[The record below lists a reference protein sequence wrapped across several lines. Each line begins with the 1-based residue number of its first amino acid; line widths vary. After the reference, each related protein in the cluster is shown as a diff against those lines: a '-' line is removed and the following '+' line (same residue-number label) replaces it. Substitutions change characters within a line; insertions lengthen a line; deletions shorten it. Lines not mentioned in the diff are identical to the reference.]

1 MQVQAA
7 DTGALL
13 AAENAQGKP
22 RIVRMAG
29 KLAYRNLFHDRLS
42 LIVTLTGIVFS
53 VVLVAVQCGLYIGS
67 ETMIA
72 AMLDNSKGDL
82 WIVPFGTKSF
92 DDPSFL
98 IGHEKYAALSTPGI
112 AGAEDLVV
120 GFAGWRK
127 PKGGTTAVLLIG
139 SDYQN
144 GSLKPWNITQGS
156 IGELAEPFAV
166 AADDTYFA
174 DLGIDK
180 LGDIA
185 EINNTRVRV
194 GAVTHGIRSFTTLPY
209 VFTSLQRA
217 RQLLDAANTQASYTL
232 IRLAPDANLELVRA
246 DLNDR
251 LKDREILTQREF
263 RSRSVD
269 YWLFQTGAG
278 SALIAGAALGMIV
291 GVVIVAQ
298 TLYSSTK
305 DHLNE
310 FATLRAL
317 GASAGYIHK
326 VILIQAIMSAFLGYG
341 IGMLLS
347 LLIIQATKGTTLL
360 IIMTPNLAL
369 LLFALTLGMCI
380 IAAISAIFKVTRID
394 PAGVF
399 SR

>member
-1 MQVQAA
+1 M
-7 DTGALL
+7 
-13 AAENAQGKP
+13 
-22 RIVRMAG
+22 
-29 KLAYRNLFHDRLS
+29 
-42 LIVTLTGIVFS
+42 
-53 VVLVAVQCGLYIGS
+53 
-67 ETMIA
+67 
-72 AMLDNSKGDL
+72 
-82 WIVPFGTKSF
+82 
-92 DDPSFL
+92 
-98 IGHEKYAALSTPGI
+98 
-112 AGAEDLVV
+112 
-120 GFAGWRK
+120 
-127 PKGGTTAVLLIG
+127 
-139 SDYQN
+139 
-144 GSLKPWNITQGS
+144 
-156 IGELAEPFAV
+156 
-166 AADDTYFA
+166 
-174 DLGIDK
+174 
-180 LGDIA
+180 
-185 EINNTRVRV
+185 
-194 GAVTHGIRSFTTLPY
+194 
-209 VFTSLQRA
+209 SLQRA

-232 IRLAPDANLELVRA
+232 VRLAPDANLESVRA

-263 RSRSVD
+263 RNRSVD

-341 IGMLLS
+341 IGMVLS
-347 LLIIQATKGTTLL
+347 LLVIWATKGTTLL
-360 IIMTPNLAL
+360 IIMTPGLAL

>member
-1 MQVQAA
+1 
-7 DTGALL
+7 
-13 AAENAQGKP
+13 
-22 RIVRMAG
+22 
-29 KLAYRNLFHDRLS
+29 
-42 LIVTLTGIVFS
+42 
-53 VVLVAVQCGLYIGS
+53 
-67 ETMIA
+67 
-72 AMLDNSKGDL
+72 
-82 WIVPFGTKSF
+82 
-92 DDPSFL
+92 
-98 IGHEKYAALSTPGI
+98 
-112 AGAEDLVV
+112 
-120 GFAGWRK
+120 
-127 PKGGTTAVLLIG
+127 
-139 SDYQN
+139 
-144 GSLKPWNITQGS
+144 
-156 IGELAEPFAV
+156 
-166 AADDTYFA
+166 
-174 DLGIDK
+174 
-180 LGDIA
+180 
-185 EINNTRVRV
+185 
-194 GAVTHGIRSFTTLPY
+194 
-209 VFTSLQRA
+209 
-217 RQLLDAANTQASYTL
+217 
-232 IRLAPDANLELVRA
+232 VRA

-263 RSRSVD
+263 RNRSVD

-341 IGMLLS
+341 IGMVLS
-347 LLIIQATKGTTLL
+347 LLVIWATKGTTLL
-360 IIMTPNLAL
+360 IIMTPGLAL